1 MQAAAGVMFKEG
13 DNYVDRGPSYLEERK
28 RSSGPGI
35 KQQYTK
41 EEYMGKFGSQSDFT
55 HRG

>member
-35 KQQYTK
+35 KQ
-41 EEYMGKFGSQSDFT
+41 
-55 HRG
+55 